1 MEATIP
7 QLLREIAT
15 DTQEVIRSEFR
26 LAKAEI
32 SEQLPT
38 VKRVSQTGLPGF
50 MLLFYALGFLLL
62 TCVYALELV
71 LPAWLSALVVALLVG
86 IMAAILLGAAYRNA
100 KRVNAKPERTIHSM
114 KENVQW
120 AKSQLR

>member
-7 QLLREIAT
+7 HLLREIVA
-15 DTQEVIRSEFR
+15 DTQEMIRSEIR
-26 LAKAEI
+26 LAKAEV

-38 VKRVSQTGLPGF
+38 VKRISKTGLPGAV
-50 MLLFYALGFLLL
+50 LVFYAVGFLLL
-62 TCVYALELV
+62 ACVYALEMA
-71 LPAWLSALVVALLVG
+71 LPAWLSALVVAVVVG

-100 KRVNAKPERTIHSM
+100 KLVNAKPERTIHSM